1 MPSLRQILRAKRRAL
16 TERQQLFAAHHLAKR
31 LACDLTFLRAKRVAF
46 YLPNDGEIDP
56 SSLIEWCHQMRKKV
70 YLPVMPEGLV
80 SNQQRLLFQSFI
92 PGTTPLVSSKFGILE
107 PPFLMKNCI
116 KPSMLNLVFLPLV
129 GFDRK
134 GNRLGM
140 GGGYYDKTFIRRDS
154 DFHRPRL
161 IGLAH
166 SIQET
171 EDIVRNPWD
180 IPLDAVFTELET
192 ISFCGTA
199 RTISP
204 VISPVI

>member
-1 MPSLRQILRAKRRAL
+1 MPSLRQILREKRRAL
-16 TERQQLFAAHHLAKR
+16 TQRQQLLAAHHLAKR
-31 LACDLTFLRAKRVAF
+31 LACDLTFLRAQRMAF

-56 SSLIEWCHQMRKKV
+56 SGLMDWCHQMGKKV

-80 SNQQRLLFQSFI
+80 SNKHCLLFQSYV
-92 PGTTPLVSSKFGILE
+92 PGRTLVSSNFGILE
-107 PPFLMKNCI
+107 PPFVMQDCI

-140 GGGYYDKTFIRRDS
+140 GGGYYDKTFARKPS

-171 EDIVRNPWD
+171 EDIVPNPWD

-192 ISFCGTA
+192 ISFRGTA
-199 RTISP
+199 RAN
-204 VISPVI
+204 